1 MGHYFRSPDTKSGE
15 PGRMTNTTSAGVRS
29 TASAL
34 PVIVVILAVVLCG
47 CSPSGN
53 SGSAAA
59 HSQFVSEENC
69 ASCHDAQFKAWTGS
83 HHDLAMQ
90 DANEQTVLGN
100 FNDARF
106 SYAGVTSRFFRRNGK
121 FFVTTDGPDGK
132 LADFEIKHTF
142 GVDPLQQYL
151 VPLPGG
157 RLQALSIAWDTKRKR
172 WFHLYPGQHIDSKD
186 ELHWTG
192 LAQNWNYM
200 CGECHAT
207 DYHKNYDAA
216 TGTFKTT
223 ASRFDV
229 GCQAC
234 HGPASRHA
242 DWAKRAGDN
251 AAKAAR
257 GSRKQ
262 DFDVDLSARDSRVQ
276 VETCARCHSRRAAL
290 FSDYHYGKPLMDTHL
305 PSLLSESLY
314 FADGQILDEVYV
326 YGSFLQS
333 RMHAKG
339 LRCSDCHEPHSTK
352 IRASGSALC
361 VTCHNATGPA
371 AGAHIDTSGL
381 KHKDYD
387 SPAHHFHKPGTPGSQ
402 CVDCHAPTRTY
413 MVVDPR
419 RDHSF
424 RIPRPDLTVA
434 IGAPNACTGCH
445 NKQPAQW
452 AASTVARWYGP
463 NRRQEAHFGLAIDAG
478 RYARPGAVKG
488 LITLAEDTAQPAI
501 VRATALQLLA
511 AYPGRS
517 ALEALQRGLRDADPM
532 VRHAAVIGQER
543 LPPEQRSA
551 ALLPLLGDPV
561 RTVRIEAARVL
572 APAAASIADSN
583 KERLNRALA
592 EFEAAQQENAD
603 RPEAPL
609 NLGNLYFA
617 RGETGQAEAAYR
629 KAIALDPRFVP
640 AYVNL
645 ADLYRA
651 QKRDAESEKI
661 LRAGLQAVP
670 TAGALHE
677 ALGLVMVR
685 QGRKDAALAEFAA
698 ATKAQ
703 PDNPRHA
710 YVYAVAL
717 DSAGRRAE
725 AIRLLKATVKKR
737 GDRDVLL
744 ALASLSFQTGDRAA
758 AEAAIHMLASIN
770 PDDPALG
777 EITRLSH

>member
-1 MGHYFRSPDTKSGE
+1 M
-15 PGRMTNTTSAGVRS
+15 
-29 TASAL
+29 
-34 PVIVVILAVVLCG
+34 PVIAAIVAALLGG
-47 CSPSGN
+47 CSPSGE
-53 SGSAAA
+53 SGSSAAGG
-59 HSQFVSEENC
+59 QFVSEESC
-69 ASCHDAQFKAWTGS
+69 AGCHEVQFKAWTGS

-90 DANEQTVLGN
+90 DANERTVLGN
-100 FNDARF
+100 FNDAHF
-106 SYAGVTSRFFRRNGK
+106 TYAGVMSRFFRRDGK
-121 FFVTTDGPDGK
+121 YFVTTDGPNGK
-132 LADFEIKHTF
+132 LADFEITHTF

-151 VPLPGG
+151 IPLPGG

-172 WFHLYPGQHIDSKD
+172 WFHLYPGQHIDYKD

-229 GCQAC
+229 GCQGC

-242 DWAKRAGDN
+242 EWVKRAGEG
-251 AAKAAR
+251 AARAAR

-262 DFDVDLSARDSRVQ
+262 DFDVDLTARDSRLQ
-276 VETCARCHSRRAAL
+276 IETCARCHSRRTAL
-290 FSDYHYGKPLMDTHL
+290 FSDYRYGKPLMDTHL

-339 LRCSDCHEPHSTK
+339 VRCSDCHEPHSTK
-352 IRASGSALC
+352 TRASGNALC
-361 VTCHNATGPA
+361 VTCHNATA
-371 AGAHIDTSGL
+371 AGAGPNIDTSGL
-381 KHKDYD
+381 KRKDYD

-413 MVVDPR
+413 MIVDPR

-434 IGAPNACTGCH
+434 IGTPNACTGCH
-445 NKQPAQW
+445 SKQSAKW

-463 NRRQEAHFGLAIDAG
+463 NRRQEPHFGLAIDAG
-478 RYARPGAVKG
+478 RFARPGAVKG
-488 LITLAEDTAQPAI
+488 LVALAQDSAEPAI
-501 VRATALQLLA
+501 VRATALELLSG
-511 AYPGRS
+511 YPGRS
-517 ALEALQRGLRDADPM
+517 ALEVLQRGLGDADPM

-543 LPPEQRSA
+543 LPPAQRTA
-551 ALLPLLGDPV
+551 ALLPLLDDPV
-561 RTVRIEAARVL
+561 RVVRIEAARVL
-572 APAAASIADSN
+572 APAAASVADSD
-583 KERLNRALA
+583 KKRLNRALA
-592 EFEAAQQENAD
+592 EFEAAQRENAD
-603 RPEAPL
+603 RPEAHT
-609 NLGNLYFA
+609 NLGNLHLV
-617 RGETGQAEAAYR
+617 RGNIEQAEAAYR
-629 KAIALDPRFVP
+629 KAIAIDPRFVP

-645 ADLYRA
+645 ADLYRT

-661 LRAGLQAVP
+661 LREGLRAEP
-670 TAGALHE
+670 RAGALHE
-677 ALGLVMVR
+677 ALGLALVR
-685 QGRKDAALAEFAA
+685 QGKKDAALAEFAA
-698 ATKAQ
+698 AVKAQ

-725 AIRLLKATVKKR
+725 AIRLLKATTKKR
-737 GDRDVLL
+737 GDRDALL
-744 ALASLSFQTGDRAA
+744 ALASFSLRAGDRAA
-758 AEAAIHMLASIN
+758 AQEAIATLASIN
-770 PDDPALG
+770 PDDPALSG
-777 EITRLSH
+777 LTGSRP